1 MEVFVSN
8 HLNHMKYWQQYLK
21 IQINMVEFLYFLSF
35 TPLTLA
41 KVDPFSVCPPQ
52 PIIDWLYFG
61 KTSEEKV
68 GKNENANIGGGVQT
82 IF

>member
-1 MEVFVSN
+1 
-8 HLNHMKYWQQYLK
+8 
-21 IQINMVEFLYFLSF
+21 MVEFLYFLSF

-68 GKNENANIGGGVQT
+68 GNKPKMAYSRDLPKMARLECGIMA
-82 IF
+82 

>member
-1 MEVFVSN
+1 
-8 HLNHMKYWQQYLK
+8 
-21 IQINMVEFLYFLSF
+21 MVEFLYFLSF

-68 GKNENANIGGGVQT
+68 GKNENCNIGGGVQT
-82 IF
+82 IFSRDSDLTSTNVSPSVRQSVSL